1 MGPALGIVVL
11 VISVLFLAGMV
22 TVLVLLR
29 KGEGPTFSAN
39 REYDANRRDA
49 MRVLTGKTVDRVPG
63 DQWYRRDRNRVI
75 ANDPLADPYR
85 IAVADALQT
94 VIPNHHGLTVR
105 GDGVANIAADDAWVV
120 PTVSTADLRNVLR
133 SSFEDAGGLVIGLG
147 LFNPEPPGGD
157 ARRVTLPVQV
167 LFPAL
172 ENAGRGDLIREFERL
187 ASLDPVPSID

>member
-1 MGPALGIVVL
+1 MGPALGIVAL
-11 VISVLFLAGMV
+11 VVSALFLVGMV

-49 MRVLTGKTVDRVPG
+49 MRVLTGETVDRVPR
-63 DQWYRRDRNRVI
+63 DQWYRPDRNQVV
-75 ANDPLADPYR
+75 ASDPLAEPYAK
-85 IAVADALQT
+85 AVADALHA

-105 GDGVANIAADDAWVV
+105 GDGVANIEADDAWVV
-120 PTVSTADLRNVLR
+120 PAVSTAALR
-133 SSFEDAGGLVIGLG
+133 DGGLARWGEGGRLVIGLV

-157 ARRVTLPVQV
+157 ARQVTLPVQV

-172 ENAGRGDLIREFERL
+172 EQAHRGDLVREFERL
-187 ASLDPVPSID
+187 ASLGPVSSTD